1 MSIMKKLKYLFLL
14 LMFPLLLSNCTHVDT
29 QVYASIDDMV
39 AEHKADVSY
48 LSAQQLDEVLTSA
61 LPGVKVV
68 DVREPDEFAAGHI
81 PGAINVPRGLLE
93 FSDQLTNRREKIYLY
108 SNQQNRST
116 LAAGNLGL
124 LKFGHVN
131 VLEGGMD
138 AWMSAFPEKIEEGSG
153 AASASAP
160 AKKASSGGCG
170 D

>member
-1 MSIMKKLKYLFLL
+1 MKKLKYLSLMLL
-14 LMFPLLLSNCTHVDT
+14 FPLLFSNCTHVDT
-29 QVYASIDDMV
+29 QIYASVDDMIV
-39 AEHKADVSY
+39 AHKANVNY
-48 LSAQQLDEVLTSA
+48 ASAQQLDEVLTSG

-81 PGAINVPRGLLE
+81 PGAINIPRGLLE
-93 FSDQLTNRREKIYLY
+93 FSSQLTNRREKLYVY

-116 LAAGNLGL
+116 LAAGNLKI
-124 LKFGHVN
+124 LKFGYVT

-138 AWMSAFPEKIEEGSG
+138 AWISAFPEKIEEGSG
-153 AASASAP
+153 AASAAAP